1 MDSNHR
7 SREGGHRRLG
17 RLIYCGREF
26 PTCRLSRL
34 SGAEVFRRNSGRI
47 GSFEEGELE
56 GDSARK
62 EVAAQIRVR
71 GADAVQLR
79 AQEIDE
85 AAKIRIVVQ
94 RDPLGVHEV
103 VRQRLRR
110 AGGLV
115 EIEPLGHNEDRK
127 GGGIAVRFRRLVL
140 RSKHMIHHRLERYRM
155 RLRLGSGESSDCI

>member
-1 MDSNHR
+1 MSEVARPREAKVRLTHRWREVDSNHR
-7 SREGGHRRLG
+7 PREGGHRRLG

-62 EVAAQIRVR
+62 EVAAQIWLRR
-71 GADAVQLR
+71 ADSVQLR

-85 AAKIRIVVQ
+85 AAKI
-94 RDPLGVHEV
+94 HS
-103 VRQRLRR
+103 
-110 AGGLV
+110 A
-115 EIEPLGHNEDRK
+115 
-127 GGGIAVRFRRLVL
+127 
-140 RSKHMIHHRLERYRM
+140 
-155 RLRLGSGESSDCI
+155 